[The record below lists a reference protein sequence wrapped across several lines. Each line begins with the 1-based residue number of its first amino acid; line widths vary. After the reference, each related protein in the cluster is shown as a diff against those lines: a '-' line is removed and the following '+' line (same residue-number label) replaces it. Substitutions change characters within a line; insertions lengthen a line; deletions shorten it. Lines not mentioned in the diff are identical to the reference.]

1 MKLLI
6 FALVLAISL
15 TGLAIGWSGYIRS
28 GCDDLLQSLE
38 YPSDTETIRTGWEA
52 FARRAS
58 FVTPYDLI
66 RSGDQSA
73 EQYAALIASAADPA
87 DVEAARE
94 VYRSALWQIRRI
106 HALSWELIF

>member
-6 FALVLAISL
+6 FALVLAIAL
-15 TGLAIGWSGYIRS
+15 CGLAIGWSGHVK
-28 GCDDLLQSLE
+28 GECDALLETIDQ
-38 YPSDTETIRTGWEA
+38 PVDAETIRGEWAA
-52 FARRAS
+52 FARCAS

-73 EQYAALIASAADPA
+73 EQYAALIASDADPA

-94 VYRSALWQIRRI
+94 MFRSSLRQIRRI
-106 HALSWELIF
+106 HELSWELIF

>member
-6 FALVLAISL
+6 FALVLTVAL
-15 TGLAIGWSGYIRS
+15 TGLSIGWSGYIRG
-28 GCDDLLQSLE
+28 GCDNLLESLE
-38 YPSDTETIRTGWEA
+38 HPLDAETIRAEWEA

-73 EQYAALIASAADPA
+73 EQYAALIAADADPA
-87 DVEAARE
+87 DIEAARQ
-94 VYRSALWQIRRI
+94 VYMAALRQIRRI
-106 HALSWELIF
+106 HALSWELVL